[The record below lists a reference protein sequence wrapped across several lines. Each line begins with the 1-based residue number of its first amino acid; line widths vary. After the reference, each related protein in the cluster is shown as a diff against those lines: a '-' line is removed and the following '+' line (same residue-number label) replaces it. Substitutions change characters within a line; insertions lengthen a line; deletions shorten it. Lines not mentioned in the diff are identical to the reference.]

1 MDVAAP
7 PDAMYDIGSAVWA
20 GALNFS
26 QHPDGKIAFSAPQG
40 FIIYLDLIEM
50 GGAGCIERIHAT
62 EALGE
67 GSLASMSDL
76 LLLRAVT
83 VVDRGS
89 DGDILDFEW
98 LLSRVIETDKLPVI
112 DGEELD
118 WLYRAMAICLGE
130 VGCLVVAAMLSEH
143 NATEALLLLQ

>member
-7 PDAMYDIGSAVWA
+7 PDAIHDIGNGIWA

-62 EALGE
+62 KALGE
-67 GSLASMSDL
+67 GSLASVADL

-98 LLSRVIETDKLPVI
+98 LLSRVVETDKLPVI
-112 DGEELD
+112 DAEELD
-118 WLYRAMAICLGE
+118 WLYKATAICLGE
-130 VGCLVVAAMLSEH
+130 VGCLVVAAILSEN
-143 NATEALLLLQ
+143 NASEASLLLQ